1 MKRTVFTFVFAV
13 LAFSIAVGQETKN
26 SEDNTVTFNLKYKEG
41 HYYINSDINGVP
53 ASMRISTGARGLIID
68 GKFYDKHK
76 DELHLNLKE
85 ANKKTHISKKIY
97 NVKLAGRAEVRI
109 GDIIYKGPVI
119 VVENFG
125 EIMLPVQYLINEK
138 DRSSIVY
145 LDLKASKMS
154 MLSRSRL
161 AQDTIGCNSFPLHK
175 TERLLLPAIYTH
187 LTIQT
192 NYTRAQMD
200 GNFAI
205 DLGYKDLL
213 LLLKNNETVANM
225 VEDNDSEF
233 RPSKGSGKWYRVP
246 NKGLR
251 DCTCVIAGYTF
262 HNASIGLNSK
272 SKADGV
278 AGLIGL
284 KFFETPVI
292 LDFSRKRFYIKPN
305 E

>member
-1 MKRTVFTFVFAV
+1 MKRILLTFTF
-13 LAFSIAVGQETKN
+13 LALTFGIVEAQETM
-26 SEDNTVTFNLKYKEG
+26 SEVDNTVTFDLKYKEG
-41 HYYINSDINGVP
+41 HYYFNSDINGVP
-53 ASMRISTGARGLIID
+53 ANIMMSTGAVGLIMD
-68 GKFYDKHK
+68 SKFYEKHK
-76 DELHLNLKE
+76 DELKLNLKVP
-85 ANKKTHISKKIY
+85 AKKRKHYKY
-97 NVKLAGRAEVRI
+97 NMKLYGMAVLKI
-109 GDIIYKGPVI
+109 GDVIFKGPVI
-119 VVENFG
+119 VAEKYG
-125 EIMLPVQYLINEK
+125 KILLPIQYLRNEK
-138 DRSSIVY
+138 DRSSIVC

-154 MLSRSRL
+154 LLSRSRL

-175 TERLLLPAIYTH
+175 TERLLFPAIYTH
-187 LTIQT
+187 LTIKT
-192 NYTRAQMD
+192 DYTTAQMD

-233 RPSKGSGKWYRVP
+233 RPSKGDRNSVVNR
-246 NKGLR
+246 GLR

-262 HNASIGLNSK
+262 HNASISLNSK
-272 SKADGV
+272 TKADGV

>member
-13 LAFSIAVGQETKN
+13 LAFSIAVGQEN
-26 SEDNTVTFNLKYKEG
+26 QNGEDNTVTFNLKYKEG

-53 ASMRISTGARGLIID
+53 ASMMIETGVRGLLID
-68 GKFYDKHK
+68 SKFYETHK
-76 DELHLNLKE
+76 DELLFDLKE
-85 ANKKTHISKKIY
+85 SNIKLRFHWGTY
-97 NVKLAGRAEVRI
+97 NVKLAGRAVVRI
-109 GDIIYKGPVI
+109 GDVVYKGYVFVVDKFGKI
-119 VVENFG
+119 V
-125 EIMLPVQYLINEK
+125 LPVQYLRNEK
-138 DRSSIVY
+138 DRSSIVR

-175 TERLLLPAIYTH
+175 TERLLFPAIYTH

-192 NYTRAQMD
+192 DYTRAQMD
-200 GNFAI
+200 GDFVVDFGNA
-205 DLGYKDLL
+205 GLL
-213 LLLKNNETVANM
+213 CLLKNNTAVAQMIEEN
-225 VEDNDSEF
+225 EAEF
-233 RPSKGSGKWYRVP
+233 TPSKGKWNNVS

-262 HNASIGLNSK
+262 NNASIRVLDK
-272 SKADGV
+272 LKIDGV

-284 KFFETPVI
+284 KFFETPII

>member
-13 LAFSIAVGQETKN
+13 LAFSIAVGQEN
-26 SEDNTVTFNLKYKEG
+26 QNGEDNTVTFNLKYKEG

-53 ASMRISTGARGLIID
+53 ASMMIETGVRGLLID
-68 GKFYDKHK
+68 SKFYETHK
-76 DELHLNLKE
+76 DELLFDLKE
-85 ANKKTHISKKIY
+85 SNIKLRFHWGTY
-97 NVKLAGRAEVRI
+97 NVKLAGRAVVRI
-109 GDIIYKGPVI
+109 GDVVYKGYVFVVDKFGKI
-119 VVENFG
+119 V
-125 EIMLPVQYLINEK
+125 LPVQYLLNEK
-138 DRSSIVY
+138 DRSSIVR

-175 TERLLLPAIYTH
+175 TERLLFPAMYTH
-187 LTIQT
+187 LTIKT
-192 NYTRAQMD
+192 DYTTAQMD
-200 GNFAI
+200 GDFVVDFGNA
-205 DLGYKDLL
+205 GLL
-213 LLLKNNETVANM
+213 CLLKNNTAVAQMIEEN
-225 VEDNDSEF
+225 EAEF
-233 RPSKGSGKWYRVP
+233 TPSKGKWNNVS

-262 HNASIGLNSK
+262 NNASIRVLDK
-272 SKADGV
+272 LKIDGV

>member
-26 SEDNTVTFNLKYKEG
+26 NEDNTVTLNLKYKEG

-53 ASMRISTGARGLIID
+53 ANMMIESGAYGLTID
-68 GKFYDKHK
+68 SKFYEKHK
-76 DELHLNLKE
+76 DELRLNLKE
-85 ANKKTHISKKIY
+85 TNIKLRFLTKTY
-97 NVKLAGRAEVRI
+97 NVNLVGRAVVKIGNIVYRGRI
-109 GDIIYKGPVI
+109 Y
-119 VVENFG
+119 VVEKLG
-125 EIMLPVQYLINEK
+125 KILLPVQYLINEK

-175 TERLLLPAIYTH
+175 TKRLLLPAIYTH

-192 NYTRAQMD
+192 DYTRTQMD

-233 RPSKGSGKWYRVP
+233 RPSKGKWYRVP

>member
-13 LAFSIAVGQETKN
+13 LAFSIAVGQEN
-26 SEDNTVTFNLKYKEG
+26 QNGEDNTVTFNLKYKEG

-53 ASMRISTGARGLIID
+53 ASMMIETGVRGLLID
-68 GKFYDKHK
+68 SKFYETHK
-76 DELHLNLKE
+76 DELLFDLKE
-85 ANKKTHISKKIY
+85 SNIKLRFHWGTY
-97 NVKLAGRAEVRI
+97 NVKLAGRAVVRI
-109 GDIIYKGPVI
+109 GDVVYKGYVFVVDKFGKI
-119 VVENFG
+119 V
-125 EIMLPVQYLINEK
+125 LPVQYLRNEK
-138 DRSSIVY
+138 DRSSIVR

-175 TERLLLPAIYTH
+175 TERLLFPAIYTH
-187 LTIQT
+187 LTIKT
-192 NYTRAQMD
+192 DYTTAQMD
-200 GNFAI
+200 GDFVVDFGNA
-205 DLGYKDLL
+205 GLL
-213 LLLKNNETVANM
+213 CLLKNNTAVAQMIEEN
-225 VEDNDSEF
+225 EAEF
-233 RPSKGSGKWYRVP
+233 TPSKGKWNNVS

-262 HNASIGLNSK
+262 NNASIRVLDK
-272 SKADGV
+272 LKIDGV

>member
-13 LAFSIAVGQETKN
+13 LAFSIAVGQEN
-26 SEDNTVTFNLKYKEG
+26 QNGEDNTVTFNLKYKEG

-53 ASMRISTGARGLIID
+53 ASMMIETGVRGLLID
-68 GKFYDKHK
+68 SKFYETHK
-76 DELHLNLKE
+76 DELVFDLKE
-85 ANKKTHISKKIY
+85 SNIKLRFHWGTY
-97 NVKLAGRAEVRI
+97 NVKLAGRAVVRI
-109 GDIIYKGPVI
+109 GDVVYKGYVFVVDKFGKI
-119 VVENFG
+119 V
-125 EIMLPVQYLINEK
+125 LPVQYLRNEK
-138 DRSSIVY
+138 DRSSIVR

-175 TERLLLPAIYTH
+175 TERLLFPAIYTH
-187 LTIQT
+187 LTIKT
-192 NYTRAQMD
+192 DYTTAQMD
-200 GNFAI
+200 GDFVVDFGNA
-205 DLGYKDLL
+205 GLL
-213 LLLKNNETVANM
+213 CLLKNNTAVAQMIEEN
-225 VEDNDSEF
+225 EAEF
-233 RPSKGSGKWYRVP
+233 TPSKGKWNNVS

-262 HNASIGLNSK
+262 NNASIRVLDK
-272 SKADGV
+272 LKIDGV

>member
-1 MKRTVFTFVFAV
+1 MKGTVFTFVFAV
-13 LAFSIAVGQETKN
+13 LAFSIAVGQEN
-26 SEDNTVTFNLKYKEG
+26 QNGEDNTVTFNLKYKEG

-53 ASMRISTGARGLIID
+53 ASMMIETGVRGLLID
-68 GKFYDKHK
+68 SKFYETHK
-76 DELHLNLKE
+76 DELLFDLKE
-85 ANKKTHISKKIY
+85 SNIKLRFHWGTY
-97 NVKLAGRAEVRI
+97 NVKLAGRAVVRI
-109 GDIIYKGPVI
+109 GDVVYKGYVFVVDKFGKI
-119 VVENFG
+119 V
-125 EIMLPVQYLINEK
+125 LPVQYLRNEK
-138 DRSSIVY
+138 DRSSIVR

-175 TERLLLPAIYTH
+175 TERLLFPAIYTH
-187 LTIQT
+187 LTIKT
-192 NYTRAQMD
+192 DYTTAQMD
-200 GNFAI
+200 GDFVVDFGNA
-205 DLGYKDLL
+205 GLL
-213 LLLKNNETVANM
+213 CLLKNNTAVAQMIEEN
-225 VEDNDSEF
+225 EAEF
-233 RPSKGSGKWYRVP
+233 TPSKGKWNNVS

-262 HNASIGLNSK
+262 NNASIRVLDK
-272 SKADGV
+272 LKIDGV